1 MDLCEWAHGY
11 TYPMGLIYVE
21 HATQKRTVK
30 DSAYWYR
37 EMISKPG

>member
-1 MDLCEWAHGY
+1 
-11 TYPMGLIYVE
+11 MGLIYVD

-37 EMISKPG
+37 ELIQSQMKNEPDWSL